1 MTAWVAHSHP
11 PGGTG
16 VESSEVGSCLSAEG
30 RPPTVLLTFTEHPKS
45 LESHVKDTLTET
57 STQPASHYL
66 SLIQLYTS
74 YFDHSVM
81 KALARASVLHQR
93 SPHN

>member
-1 MTAWVAHSHP
+1 MTAWVAHSHA

-16 VESSEVGSCLSAEG
+16 VKSSEVGSCLSAEG
-30 RPPTVLLTFTEHPKS
+30 RPPTVLLTFTEHLKS

-57 STQPASHYL
+57 STLPASH
-66 SLIQLYTS
+66 SLTHIQFYTL
-74 YFDHSVM
+74 YFDHFVM
-81 KALARASVLHQR
+81 QTLARTSVLYQH